1 MPLTFGHK
9 VAVKGAGGELIG
21 SRERPAVR
29 VTRNTLSG
37 AYGPDG
43 GRKLVVS
50 MVDGDLIVM
59 RPKGTQQ
66 RKSVSVFDVF
76 AYVHRI
82 EVAAVA
88 RAKREAA
95 KQRREARRA

>member
-1 MPLTFGHK
+1 MKEFGHK
-9 VAVKGAGGELIG
+9 VPIRGENGELVG
-21 SRERPAVR
+21 LRERPAVR

-50 MVDGDLIVM
+50 MVDGDLLVM

-66 RKSVSVFDVF
+66 RKSISVFDVF

-88 RAKREAA
+88 KAKREASKA
-95 KQRREARRA
+95 KRQARLAR